1 MSNPLRIKNRQ
12 DFYGGLFFVSL
23 GLFGVLFGKGY
34 TMGSISRMGPGY
46 LPMVLSYGLVII
58 GAFITIRSIRLGE
71 SHIEPGHWRPMIFI
85 LGSILV
91 FAFLI
96 PRGGL
101 ALSTLFVTILSSFG
115 ARHTRWR
122 NTIVLGILMA
132 LLTVL
137 VFIKLLGLP
146 ISVWPKW

>member
-1 MSNPLRIKNRQ
+1 MSNPLRPKNSQ
-12 DFYGGLFFVSL
+12 DFYGGLFFVGL
-23 GLFGVLFGKGY
+23 GLFGIVIGKGY

-46 LPMVLSYGLVII
+46 LPMVLSYGLIII
-58 GAFITIRSIRLGE
+58 GALITIRAIRQGE
-71 SHIEPGHWRPMIFI
+71 SRIEHAYWRPMVFVM
-85 LGSILV
+85 GSILV

-101 ALSTLFVTILSSFG
+101 VLSTFLVTILSSFG
-115 ARHTRWR
+115 ARKTHWR

-132 LLTVL
+132 LLTAL

-146 ISVWPKW
+146 ISVWPK